1 MNQNPQTVDVVIMAG
16 GTGGHIFPGLAVAN
30 RLREQGLSVAWLGAH
45 GLETKLV
52 PKHDIDLYS
61 LSIKGLRG
69 NGLKGW
75 LTLPQKLLSAV
86 SEAKAILKKLQPKC
100 VIGFGGFA
108 SGPGGIAAKIL
119 NIPLIIHEQNAVPGL
134 TNRWLA
140 KVSTH
145 VLTGFPLLEWAN
157 SQYVGNPVRD
167 ELFKLPSPKERF
179 NDRTDELRI
188 LVVGGSQG
196 SRFVNTIVPKIVS
209 GTSRKTLVWH
219 QTGEKLFSEAEKS
232 WADVN
237 IQPYRLAPFIDN
249 MAEAY
254 AWADIIICRAG
265 ALTLA
270 ELTAVGLGS
279 ILIPLP
285 TAVDDHQTKNA
296 EFLVKSQAAYGINE
310 KQFNQTEI
318 VEILNCLTLERRLE
332 MAENA
337 YNNAKPNTVA
347 EIVSTIETTFGR

>member
-1 MNQNPQTVDVVIMAG
+1 MNQKLQTVDVVIMAG
-16 GTGGHIFPGLAVAN
+16 GTGGHIFPGLAVAQ

-52 PKHDIDLYS
+52 PNHKIALYS

-75 LTLPQKLLSAV
+75 FTLPKKLLNAV
-86 SEAKAILKKLQPKC
+86 SEAKVILTQLQPKC

-108 SGPGGIAAKIL
+108 SGPGGIAAKML
-119 NIPLIIHEQNAVPGL
+119 KIPLIIHEQNAVPGL
-134 TNRWLA
+134 TNRWLS

-145 VLTGFPLLEWAN
+145 VLTGFPLSEWAH

-167 ELFKLPSPKERF
+167 ELFKLPSPKERLS
-179 NDRTDELRI
+179 DRSDELRV

-196 SRFVNTIVPKIVS
+196 SRFVNTIVPKIIS
-209 GTSRKTLVWH
+209 DSSRKTLVWH
-219 QTGEKLFSEAEKS
+219 QTGDKLYSEAEKS

-237 IQPYRLAPFIDN
+237 VQPYRLAPFIDD
-249 MAEAY
+249 MAKAY
-254 AWADIIICRAG
+254 AWADVIICRAG

-296 EFLVKSQAAYGINE
+296 EFLVKSDAAYCIDE
-310 KQFNQTEI
+310 KQFDQKE
-318 VEILNCLTLERRLE
+318 VVKILDNLTLERCLE

-337 YNNAKPNTVA
+337 HYNAKPHTVA
-347 EIVSTIETTFGR
+347 EIVNTIETTFGH

>member
-1 MNQNPQTVDVVIMAG
+1 MNQNLQTVDVVIMAG

-52 PKHDIDLYS
+52 PNHEIDLYS

-69 NGLKGW
+69 NGIKGW
-75 LTLPQKLLSAV
+75 LTLPKKLLNAV
-86 SEAKAILKKLQPKC
+86 FEAKAILKKLQPKC

-108 SGPGGIAAKIL
+108 SGPGGIAAKML
-119 NIPLIIHEQNAVPGL
+119 KIPLIIHEQNAVPGL

-140 KVSTH
+140 KVSTY
-145 VLTGFPLLEWAN
+145 VLTGFPLSHWAN

-167 ELFKLPSPKERF
+167 ALFQLPEPKVRFAER
-179 NDRTDELRI
+179 RDELRI

-196 SRFVNTIVPKIVS
+196 SRFVNTIVPKIVMGS
-209 GTSRKTLVWH
+209 SRAIQVWH
-219 QTGEKLFSEAEKS
+219 QTGEKLFSEAEAS
-232 WADVN
+232 WSNVN
-237 IQPYRLAPFIDN
+237 IQPYCLAPFIDN
-249 MAEAY
+249 MSEAY
-254 AWADIIICRAG
+254 EWADIIICRAG

-285 TAVDDHQTKNA
+285 TAVDDHQRKNA
-296 EFLVKSQAAYGINE
+296 EFLVKSHAAYCIDE
-310 KQFNQTEI
+310 KQFDQKEI
-318 VEILNCLTLERRLE
+318 VKILDDLTLERCLE

-337 YNNAKPNTVA
+337 RNNAKPNTVT
-347 EIVSTIETTFGR
+347 EIVQTIESTFRR

>member
-30 RLREQGLSVAWLGAH
+30 RLREQGLSIAWLGAH

-52 PKHDIDLYS
+52 PRNDIDLYS

-75 LTLPQKLLSAV
+75 LTLPKKLLNAV

-108 SGPGGIAAKIL
+108 SGPGGIAAKML

-145 VLTGFPLLEWAN
+145 VLTGFPLSEWAN

-167 ELFKLPSPKERF
+167 ELFKLASPKERF
-179 NDRTDELRI
+179 ADRTDELRI

-219 QTGEKLFSEAEKS
+219 QTGEKLFFEAEQS
-232 WADVN
+232 WVDVN

-270 ELTAVGLGS
+270 ELTVVGLGS

-318 VEILNCLTLERRLE
+318 VEILNGLTLERRLE

>member
-1 MNQNPQTVDVVIMAG
+1 MSQKLQKVDVVIMAG

-30 RLREQGLSVAWLGAH
+30 RLRAQGLSVAWLGAN

-52 PKHDIDLYS
+52 PKHDIQLYS

-75 LTLPQKLLSAV
+75 LQLPQKMFKAV
-86 SEAKAILKKLQPKC
+86 FEAKTILKALEPKC
-100 VIGFGGFA
+100 IIGFGGFA
-108 SGPGGIAAKIL
+108 SGPGGIAAKL
-119 NIPLIIHEQNAVPGL
+119 LKIPLVIHEQNAVPGM
-134 TNRWLA
+134 TNRYLA
-140 KVSTH
+140 KISQH
-145 VLTGFPLLEWAN
+145 VLTGFPLPDWAN

-167 ELFKLPSPKERF
+167 ELFQVASPKDRF
-179 NDRTDELRI
+179 KDRNDELRV
-188 LVVGGSQG
+188 LVIGGSQG
-196 SRFVNTIVPKIVS
+196 SRFVNTLVPQLIA
-209 GTSRKTLVWH
+209 KTDQKSLVWH

-232 WADVN
+232 WADVG
-237 IQPYRLAPFIDN
+237 IQPYRLAPFIEN

-254 AWADIIICRAG
+254 EWADIIICRAG

-285 TAVDDHQTKNA
+285 TAVDDHQNKNA
-296 EFLVKSQAAYGINE
+296 DFLVKIDAAYRVDE
-310 KQFNQTEI
+310 KNYDQKDL
-318 VEILNCLTLERRLE
+318 VEILNHLTLERCLE

-337 YNNAKPNTVA
+337 RLNAKPKSVE
-347 EIVSTIETTFGR
+347 EIVQAIETTFGR